1 MAFARILRSSVVMG
15 GASVVTLATNLVRAK
30 VVAVLIGAQGV
41 GLMGILT
48 AFNGNVSSLA
58 GWGLGTTGVRALS
71 AASPE
76 QRPAKLAAVRGFGRI
91 LSWVGLGLVLLVFW
105 PVSLLTF
112 PESGHE
118 LDLLCAGLAVPL
130 LVATG
135 MWSAVLQAG
144 GHLRQLA
151 MSQIAAAIG
160 GLVLGIPFVWVF
172 GMSGIAPSMVI
183 AAAVPAIVTW
193 RYASKLHPA
202 SLDHPVDRAD
212 IQAFIAMGG
221 ALTLAALVGQLAAFG
236 TRVIIV
242 KSLGLEA
249 AGYYQAA
256 FSTAGSL
263 PGFVFAAMC
272 ADFFPRVAAA
282 STDEDGLWLV
292 ESQIQAGL
300 LLTLPALALL
310 LVLGGWC
317 MRLLFS
323 HSFEPAV
330 PVLTWMV
337 CGVFVRVIS
346 FPMGYFLLARGSS
359 RLVLMAEALG
369 GGATILLTL
378 WLTSSRGLAGAGQ
391 AFLASS
397 IIYTLCLAII
407 LRAKAGRWVGSFTIL
422 MCLSAALALASAKGL
437 ALLRPEWWWQS
448 LLVAGIS
455 LACAFIYM
463 RTMHREKSTNTNQAD

>member
-1 MAFARILRSSVVMG
+1 MSFARILRSSVVMG

-30 VVAVLIGAQGV
+30 VVAVLIGAQGI

-76 QRPAKLAAVRGFGRI
+76 QLPAKLAAVRRFGHI
-91 LSWVGLGLVLLVFW
+91 LSWISLGLVLLVFW

-112 PESGHE
+112 REPGHE

-151 MSQIAAAIG
+151 MSQIAAALV
-160 GLVLGIPFVWVF
+160 GLLLGIPLIWAF

-183 AAAVPAIVTW
+183 AAAVPALVTW
-193 RYASKLHPA
+193 RYASKLHPTP
-202 SLDHPVDRAD
+202 LGHPVARVDVR
-212 IQAFIAMGG
+212 AFIAMGG
-221 ALTLAALVGQLAAFG
+221 ALTLASLVGQLAAYG
-236 TRVIIV
+236 TRIIIV
-242 KSLGLEA
+242 QSLGLEA
-249 AGYYQAA
+249 AGSYQAA

-282 STDEDGLWLV
+282 RTDEGALRLA

-323 HSFEPAV
+323 NSFEQAV
-330 PVLTWMV
+330 PVLAWMV

-369 GGATILLTL
+369 GGATVLLSL
-378 WLTSSRGLAGAGQ
+378 WLTSNYGLAGAGQ

-397 IIYTLCLAII
+397 LIYTLCLAFI
-407 LRAKAGRWVGSFTIL
+407 LRAKSGRWVGRFTLL
-422 MCLSAALALASAKGL
+422 MCLIAALALASAKGL
-437 ALLRPEWWWQS
+437 ALLRPEWWWQI
-448 LLVAGIS
+448 LPVAGIS
-455 LACAFIYM
+455 TACALIYM
-463 RTMHREKSTNTNQAD
+463 LTMRREKPSEVGQAD

>member
-1 MAFARILRSSVVMG
+1 M
-15 GASVVTLATNLVRAK
+15 TLATNLVRAK
-30 VVAVLIGAQGV
+30 VIALLLGAQGV

-48 AFNGNVSSLA
+48 AFNGNVSALA
-58 GWGLGTTGVRALS
+58 GWGLGATGVRALS

-76 QRPAKLAAVRGFGRI
+76 QRPAKLAAIRWFGHI
-91 LSWVGLGLVLLVFW
+91 LSWIGLGLVLLVFW

-112 PESGHE
+112 REPGHE

-151 MSQIAAAIG
+151 LSQIAAAVV
-160 GLVLGIPFVWVF
+160 GLLLGIPLIWAF

-183 AAAVPAIVTW
+183 AAVVPALVTW
-193 RYASKLHPA
+193 RYAYKLHPTP
-202 SLDHPVDRAD
+202 LGHPVDRAD
-212 IQAFIAMGG
+212 VRVFIAMGG
-221 ALTLAALVGQLAAFG
+221 ALTLASLVGQLAAYG
-236 TRVIIV
+236 TRIIV
-242 KSLGLEA
+242 VQSLGLEA

-282 STDEDGLWLV
+282 STDEDGLRLV

-310 LVLGGWC
+310 LVHGGWC

-323 HSFEPAV
+323 NSFEPAV
-330 PVLTWMV
+330 PVLGWMV

-369 GGATILLTL
+369 GGATVILSL
-378 WLTSSRGLAGAGQ
+378 WLTSSYGLAGAGQ

-397 IIYTLCLAII
+397 LIYTLCLAFI
-407 LRAKAGRWVGSFTIL
+407 LRAKSGRWVGWFTLL
-422 MCLSAALALASAKGL
+422 MCLTAALALASAKGL
-437 ALLRPEWWWQS
+437 ALLRPEWGWP
-448 LLVAGIS
+448 LLPVAGIGA
-455 LACAFIYM
+455 ACTLIYL
-463 RTMHREKSTNTNQAD
+463 RTMRREKSSGVD